1 MVRALKDAFD
11 KINELPPEQQEA
23 FASFI
28 LEELAA
34 EQRWSDVLAKS
45 KSKLGALA
53 NEALNEYR
61 RGQTKPFETDGD
73 LTDN

>member
-28 LEELAA
+28 LEELSA
-34 EQRWSDVLAKS
+34 EQRWTDALARS
-45 KSKLGALA
+45 KTKLAGLA
-53 NEALNEYR
+53 NEALTEYR
-61 RGQTKPFETDGD
+61 RGQTKPFESDCD
-73 LTDN
+73 LTHN